1 MKRKLWSALFVVA
14 VLIIFGTAESTQYT
28 DLRWLIQ
35 LTVGAGLAIMAGN
48 KGEVFK

>member
-1 MKRKLWSALFVVA
+1 MKKIWSVLFVVA
-14 VLIIFGTAESTQYT
+14 VLIIFGAAESTGFT

-35 LTVGAGLAIMAGN
+35 LIIGAGLAIVAGN